1 MRYLLLSP
9 RHTCAA
15 LGHMRPSLLCAPAG
29 FAWVHFRQYVL
40 TQDADLLNRTKAL
53 LQRLAQVAHPPP
65 PPRSPSY
72 RGLPSANGAPQHY
85 PPLPNGSL
93 AADDAS
99 LTQEVSKCVISW
111 VRTRLEDYHASLEGP
126 LGGAAALPGLVEVF
140 SCAALAA
147 GASLGE
153 VQEQLVAALHASV
166 DAGGWVGGWLGGWVG
181 IGQGLRGSLWGVC
194 VMCVHQG
201 MRRPASVDGAWVCVG
216 GRAILIT

>member
-1 MRYLLLSP
+1 MWAENP
-9 RHTCAA
+9 TIIT
-15 LGHMRPSLLCAPAG
+15 PNSLLPPGAHSLAPFYLPAG

-53 LQRLAQVAHPPP
+53 LQRLAQAAPPA
-65 PPRSPSY
+65 PPRIPSY
-72 RGLPSANGAPQHY
+72 RGLPSANGAAPHHY

-111 VRTRLEDYHASLEGP
+111 VRGRLEDYHASLEGP
-126 LGGAAALPGLVEVF
+126 LGGAGALPGLVEVF

-153 VQEQLVAALHASV
+153 VQEQLVAALHSSV
-166 DAGGWVGGWLGGWVG
+166 DAGGWGGGGVALWTYCVCG
-181 IGQGLRGSLWGVC
+181 VRGRGGGKGVSAVEGTRGC
-194 VMCVHQG
+194 VLCG
-201 MRRPASVDGAWVCVG
+201 W
-216 GRAILIT
+216 